1 MQRRFVRSFTFVP
14 VSVCE
19 MVFTLS
25 SGILGIKRSIAVRA
39 VTGTFCAFSNIINVD
54 EGSAFIQRIGQECA
68 HD

>member
-1 MQRRFVRSFTFVP
+1 MP

-39 VTGTFCAFSNIINVD
+39 VTGTFCPFGNIIDVD
-54 EGSAFIQRIGQECA
+54 EGSAFIQRIGQESS
-68 HD
+68 HS

>member
-1 MQRRFVRSFTFVP
+1 MQRRFVRTFTFMP

-25 SGILGIKRSIAVRA
+25 SGILGIKRSTAVRA
-39 VTGTFCAFSNIINVD
+39 VAGTFCAFGNIIDVN
-54 EGSAFIQRIGQECA
+54 EGFAFIQRIGQECA